1 MLIKSDNILFPKPGP
16 RARRGIRDS
25 RGMSSYDARFHQ
37 TFQCLSLNVKGRY
50 WERDIAEH
58 EVWLHNWRQHQVKA
72 GVVRAL
78 ERGSRL
84 RIPRRRASPMLKSSW
99 SRASTRGWLVDTFC
113 AWLKWDYDSQKL
125 YSYLPP
131 PGVVINIKNL
141 SWIFLSF
148 FLDFL
153 RNLSWTIWCFSNV
166 SASTQWSYS
175 AMWASPI
182 TWSLVSKLSSS
193 SLLSTTWSRRY
204 LKSRRYDSGELWTSK
219 K

>member
-1 MLIKSDNILFPKPGP
+1 MLIKTDNILIPKPGP

-99 SRASTRGWLVDTFC
+99 ASASTRGWLVDIFLCLTEMRLRFAKMYPYVPLRGSNKYKKKPC
-113 AWLKWDYDSQKL
+113 DV
-125 YSYLPP
+125 
-131 PGVVINIKNL
+131 GVVQKKL
-141 SWIFLSF
+141 KCWGKK
-148 FLDFL
+148 
-153 RNLSWTIWCFSNV
+153 
-166 SASTQWSYS
+166 
-175 AMWASPI
+175 
-182 TWSLVSKLSSS
+182 SKL
-193 SLLSTTWSRRY
+193 
-204 LKSRRYDSGELWTSK
+204 
-219 K
+219 

>member
-1 MLIKSDNILFPKPGP
+1 MLIKTDNILFPKPGP

-99 SRASTRGWLVDTFC
+99 ASASTRGWLVD
-113 AWLKWDYDSQKL
+113 
-125 YSYLPP
+125 
-131 PGVVINIKNL
+131 
-141 SWIFLSF
+141 IFLC
-148 FLDFL
+148 LTEMRL
-153 RNLSWTIWCFSNV
+153 RFAKMYPYVPLRGCNKYKKRKKGLHMIFSV
-166 SASTQWSYS
+166 FKFGATEPLQSSIYPTRF
-175 AMWASPI
+175 
-182 TWSLVSKLSSS
+182 LVSQFHICYF
-193 SLLSTTWSRRY
+193 STKFICLEYKAGSRFI
-204 LKSRRYDSGELWTSK
+204 S
-219 K
+219 

>member
-1 MLIKSDNILFPKPGP
+1 MLIKTDNILFPKPGP

-99 SRASTRGWLVDTFC
+99 ASASIQGWIINIFC
-113 AWLKWDYDSQKL
+113 AWLKWDYDSPKCTPFVPLRGRNKYKKKEMAELWPRVWFKILHL
-125 YSYLPP
+125 YFLVSLQT
-131 PGVVINIKNL
+131 I
-141 SWIFLSF
+141 IFVWYCIGCKAKSKQ
-148 FLDFL
+148 
-153 RNLSWTIWCFSNV
+153 
-166 SASTQWSYS
+166 SASYV
-175 AMWASPI
+175 P
-182 TWSLVSKLSSS
+182 L
-193 SLLSTTWSRRY
+193 
-204 LKSRRYDSGELWTSK
+204 
-219 K
+219 